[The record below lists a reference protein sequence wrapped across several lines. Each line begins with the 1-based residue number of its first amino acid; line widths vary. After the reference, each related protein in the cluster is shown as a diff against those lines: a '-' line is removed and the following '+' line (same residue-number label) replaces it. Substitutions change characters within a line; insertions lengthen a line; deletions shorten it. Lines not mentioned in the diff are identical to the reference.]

1 MVTAIERDNTTAR
14 APLSMGQR
22 RELHKF
28 LQALRRER
36 DRRELAMVG
45 AARRLAERIEADHE
59 AWEADGEPEYEEVS

>member
-1 MVTAIERDNTTAR
+1 MATMTAREHTTPR
-14 APLSMGQR
+14 APLSMGER
-22 RELHKF
+22 RQLHRF

-59 AWEADGEPEYEEVS
+59 AWEAEVEPEYEEVS